1 MAPALPA
8 LSRDLLIERAHAA
21 PEVSVVVPAWN
32 ESSTLASLAHRVR
45 GILDDCGHSF
55 ELIFVDDGSEDDS
68 EYVLRSLQRE
78 DPRIRPLMLD
88 EHLGK
93 SAALQAGFAASRG
106 PWVVSMDA
114 DLQDLPEELPRLLA
128 TLQEDGV
135 DMVQTWR
142 RSREDAGAKVLA
154 SRVFNLLCWAFSGV
168 RLRDVNCGYK
178 AFRRP
183 ALQRL
188 RLDRGLHRFVPVLA
202 HRAGLRVVELPVRH
216 ARRAS
221 GKSRYGFGRC
231 MRGLSDLLLVV
242 LLPRLRGD
250 K

>member
-8 LSRDLLIERAHAA
+8 LARDLEMA
-21 PEVSVVVPAWN
+21 PVHTAPQVSVVVPAWN
-32 ESSTLASLAHRVR
+32 ESSTLASLTQRVR
-45 GILDDCGHSF
+45 GTLDACGHSF
-55 ELIFVDDGSEDDS
+55 EIIFVDDGSDDDS
-68 EYVLRSLQRE
+68 EYVLKSLQRE
-78 DPRIRPLMLD
+78 DPRIRPVLLGD
-88 EHLGK
+88 HLGK

-142 RSREDAGAKVLA
+142 QSREDTWPKVFA

-178 AFRRP
+178 AFRRQ
-183 ALQRL
+183 ALKQL
-188 RLDRGLHRFVPVLA
+188 RLDRGLHRFVPLLA

-221 GKSRYGFGRC
+221 GKSRYGLGRC
-231 MRGLSDLLLVV
+231 MRGLGDLLRVV
-242 LLPRLRGD
+242 LLPRLRGV